1 MQILCAWQQICQKPG
16 NLEKRLPTAGGA
28 SFCSG
33 KTEWAQ
39 IVCLLHEQVL
49 TGAIEMVL
57 YNVYTYRGSDK
68 SSGGMQKKEGNMEI
82 QLVKWGNGQGI
93 RIPKLVLQELNIA
106 VNDTLSMEIRGE
118 QIIIEKV
125 KFTHRSLEERAR
137 AYGGKLG
144 PYTEYDWGEPKGRE
158 IW

>member
-1 MQILCAWQQICQKPG
+1 
-16 NLEKRLPTAGGA
+16 
-28 SFCSG
+28 
-33 KTEWAQ
+33 
-39 IVCLLHEQVL
+39 
-49 TGAIEMVL
+49 
-57 YNVYTYRGSDK
+57 
-68 SSGGMQKKEGNMEI
+68 MEI

-125 KFTHRSLEERAR
+125 KFTPRSLEERAR